1 LKPLTKADRSR
12 LRRVSEKPIDYSDI
26 PELSDDWFER
36 AERAAN
42 AASQSKSQIALRLD
56 DDVIAW
62 FRTQGAGYQTRM
74 NAILRSYMES
84 ATILRRAR

>member
-1 LKPLTKADRSR
+1 VKPLSEADRAR
-12 LRRVSEKPIDYSDI
+12 LRKVVEKPIDYSDI
-26 PELSDDWFER
+26 PELTDEWFEKAR
-36 AERAAN
+36 RAAD

-74 NAILRSYMES
+74 NAILRSYMEAS
-84 ATILRRAR
+84 TAFRRSR